1 MIAYYVFAILAILP
15 YASWLALLC
24 LPGVIVISPL
34 LLAIAAII
42 SLFSFITGG
51 LGSTLS
57 VALKPDSHDICFVPS
72 GDNAGWLRER
82 LGSQVG
88 DIVDEAGNKLG
99 EHNGAYTFTIGQR
112 RGLALSVPE
121 KTGEPRYVLKVE
133 PVNNRVV
140 VGVKADLAIY
150 EVSGLNPIWCGPKPS
165 GQKSGFIQVRAH
177 GSAHSCKYFLDE
189 SGPLPELK
197 AVVDQPIYGLATG
210 QAMVIYDGDRVVG
223 SATITGTK

>member
-1 MIAYYVFAILAILP
+1 
-15 YASWLALLC
+15 
-24 LPGVIVISPL
+24 
-34 LLAIAAII
+34 
-42 SLFSFITGG
+42 
-51 LGSTLS
+51 
-57 VALKPDSHDICFVPS
+57 
-72 GDNAGWLRER
+72 
-82 LGSQVG
+82 
-88 DIVDEAGNKLG
+88 
-99 EHNGAYTFTIGQR
+99 
-112 RGLALSVPE
+112 
-121 KTGEPRYVLKVE
+121 VLKVE

-165 GQKSGFIQVRAH
+165 GPKSGFIQVRAH

-189 SGPLPELK
+189 SGPLPELN